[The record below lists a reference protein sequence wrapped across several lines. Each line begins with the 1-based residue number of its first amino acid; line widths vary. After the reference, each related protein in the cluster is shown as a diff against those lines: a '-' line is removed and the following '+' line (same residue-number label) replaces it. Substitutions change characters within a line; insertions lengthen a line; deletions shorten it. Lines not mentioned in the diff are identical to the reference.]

1 MPTDWELPKEIFD
14 LNLRK
19 SENPTVNLCDAIVR
33 KVNILNENFRGKRK
47 PEYMRYQF
55 TPSTM
60 SKENCPPQKMT
71 VYENQLTHNFA
82 RSASVPTLNVK
93 RHSEV
98 DYPIKREKP
107 RQQNRVFSQAF
118 VPRSSTN
125 MVDHVKLFDDMKIE
139 DYLDKVEKVS

>member
-47 PEYMRYQF
+47 PEYMKYQF

-60 SKENCPPQKMT
+60 SKENNNPQKMT

-93 RHSEV
+93 RQSEV
-98 DYPIKREKP
+98 VTFKREKP